1 MVEESVSGTTGP
13 KGRSRDMTEEDVER
27 LEAIRRRLD
36 DELPLGYAENNY
48 EYINPST
55 ARFLIRLI
63 DEAMAREDRK

>member
-1 MVEESVSGTTGP
+1 
-13 KGRSRDMTEEDVER
+13 MTEEDVER